1 MTQETQSD
9 ALITVP
15 LLTPIIVGDT
25 MVAQLTFRE
34 AEVGDLIDA
43 ADCKNEMERIAVMM
57 ASVTGQPLS
66 VIRKLKARDLKA
78 ILKKVGGLLG
88 NESTTGTTGSA

>member
-1 MTQETQSD
+1 MSQEEP
-9 ALITVP
+9 LITVP
-15 LLTPIIVGDT
+15 LLTPIVFGDT
-25 MVAQLTFRE
+25 TVAQLSFRE

-78 ILKKVGGLLG
+78 IMKKVGGLLG
-88 NESTTGTTGSA
+88 NEDTKEKTGSE